1 MIRTNKDIWKAGA
14 FNDKRRSAS
23 LLCQRKRFEWQGVIT
38 VVERLLLDDTDLII
52 VIGAIGSDH
61 RHPTLLDMT
70 NASLATVIV
79 INRRLFRK
87 YRRNVRTYLEY
98 ANGVILNVRVDVQK
112 TEQMI
117 LREMSVTGDSRQ
129 RRHRVASSIFGFLLG
144 HRRTN
149 R

>member
-1 MIRTNKDIWKAGA
+1 MIRTNEDIWKAGA

-23 LLCQRKRFEWQGVIT
+23 LLCKRKRFEWKGVVT
-38 VVERLLLDDTDLII
+38 VVERLLLEDTDLII
-52 VIGAIGSDH
+52 VISAIGSDH
-61 RHPTLLDMT
+61 RHPTLFDMT

-98 ANGVILNVRVDVQK
+98 ANGVMVNVCVDVQK
-112 TEQMI
+112 TEQMA
-117 LREMSVTGDSRQ
+117 LREMSVTGDSME
-129 RRHRVASSIFGFLLG
+129 RRNRIKSSILGLLLR